1 MCYTF
6 GTAEAGRKKN
16 ESEVKKMQSEKLNQI
31 LDTLDTDQIL
41 EDNANLDL
49 IWRKLEND
57 EPVSQAD
64 LNAIQ
69 DYYFK

>member
-1 MCYTF
+1 
-6 GTAEAGRKKN
+6 
-16 ESEVKKMQSEKLNQI
+16 MQSEKLNQI